1 MLLDDPTSSLDN
13 KVTSNIINRICRH
26 PRWSQKTYIISTRKI
41 SVLKKMDKVIFMED
55 GKVSFFGPFEQLKD
69 KKEFI
74 EYAQE
79 EEEKDKKEE
88 ERSENSPE
96 SEQTPEWREAPTDN
110 NKIKEVT
117 PSQLKSNR
125 ITSRSSLRTKIGQKM
140 IPLQTKATPQFKSS
154 WVTKSKKIPQ
164 IEVI

>member
-74 EYAQE
+74 DYAQADE
-79 EEEKDKKEE
+79 EHKGEQNPKKE
-88 ERSENSPE
+88 
-96 SEQTPEWREAPTDN
+96 PTKELASSKN
-110 NKIKEVT
+110 QKEVEKI
-117 PSQLKSNR
+117 S
-125 ITSRSSLRTKIGQKM
+125 TKINFLLGFQHSQQRIRKGR
-140 IPLQTKATPQFKSS
+140 PGRNRSRRN
-154 WVTKSKKIPQ
+154 
-164 IEVI
+164 